1 MAPGEV
7 ANLLYGGHWL
17 AATNSSMSS
26 SRSTWDASKV
36 LIHPL
41 LGRVQ
46 VARLGLQAVGQ
57 VHWKPA
63 VQLRLVKE
71 RLVATLS
78 LGSVVVLLDQAL
90 VNLSDGFLCGCLLK
104 DGAPQVQVV
113 CGNHLQ
119 AVSPSLHGQNFHN
132 Q

>member
-1 MAPGEV
+1 MASGEV
-7 ANLLYGGHWL
+7 ADLLHRGHWL
-17 AATNSSMSS
+17 AAANSSMSS
-26 SRSTWDASKV
+26 SCSSGDASKV

-57 VHWKPA
+57 VHGKA
-63 VQLRLVKE
+63 AMQLRLVKE
-71 RLVATLS
+71 RLVATLG

-90 VNLSDGFLCGCLLK
+90 INLSDGFLCGCLLE

-113 CGNHLQ
+113 CGNHLH
-119 AVSPSLHGQNFHN
+119 ASPSLHGQNLHN